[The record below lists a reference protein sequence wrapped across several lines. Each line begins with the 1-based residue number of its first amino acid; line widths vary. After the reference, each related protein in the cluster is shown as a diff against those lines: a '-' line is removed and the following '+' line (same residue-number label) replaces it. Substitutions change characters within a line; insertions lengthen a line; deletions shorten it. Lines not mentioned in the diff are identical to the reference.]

1 MSLHLYFGSHDV
13 VVDPRRGLKLR
24 KLCVRERVTPRSRAR
39 IASAFA
45 PHEISATK
53 PLTSDGAEASLRIL
67 AAAVLPLS
75 LVVALGVGVV
85 LVAMSLLGVRPL
97 AAHAAGRIVLL
108 VGLVALPVLLSVGNL
123 SYGVSESSSTRF
135 CLSCHEMERFG
146 RSLFVDDKQ
155 ALAAV
160 HYQNR
165 LVPRESTC
173 YTCHKDYAL
182 FGDVK
187 AKLNGLRHVWAHYV
201 TGVPEQIKL
210 YQPYPNSNCLH
221 CHDDSRRFLDK
232 EVHRAISSQLYAGSV
247 SCLSCH
253 RIAHDMVKVD
263 AHQFWQ
269 AR

>member
-1 MSLHLYFGSHDV
+1 MIAHALAELLVALYS
-13 VVDPRRGLKLR
+13 RRL
-24 KLCVRERVTPRSRAR
+24 
-39 IASAFA
+39 
-45 PHEISATK
+45 
-53 PLTSDGAEASLRIL
+53 
-67 AAAVLPLS
+67 LPLQ
-75 LVVALGVGVV
+75 LVVALVVGVV
-85 LVAMSLLGVRPL
+85 LVAMLMAGVRPL
-97 AAHAAGRIVLL
+97 AGHAVGRIVLL

-123 SYGVSESSSTRF
+123 SYGVSQSSTTRF

-146 RSLFVDDKQ
+146 RSLFVDNKQ

-160 HYQNR
+160 HYQDR

-173 YTCHKDYAL
+173 YTCHKDYAM

-201 TGVPEQIKL
+201 TGVPAQIKL
-210 YQPYPNSNCLH
+210 YEPYPNSNCLH
-221 CHDDSRRFLDK
+221 CHDDSRRFVEKD
-232 EVHRAISSQLYAGSV
+232 VHRAISSQLYAGSV

-253 RIAHDMVKVD
+253 RIAHDMAKVD